1 MPTKRPKMSDVMA
14 QNQELAALNVALQQS
29 NRDKDAELALL
40 KKELEMQLEIKAELK
55 KNEALREEVDQY
67 KKQAEAV
74 PFWKAWTH
82 SAFRK

>member
-1 MPTKRPKMSDVMA
+1 MATKRLKMSEVIA

-67 KKQAEAV
+67 KKQAEAA
-74 PFWKAWTH
+74 PFWKVWTH

>member
-1 MPTKRPKMSDVMA
+1 MATKRPKMSEVMA
-14 QNQELAALNVALQQS
+14 HNQELTALNVALQQS
-29 NRDKDAELALL
+29 NRDKDTELALL

-67 KKQAEAV
+67 KKQAESV
-74 PFWKAWTH
+74 PFWKVWTH